1 MPSKNQYDLVQDD
14 GYDSR
19 IPLHSEE
26 AFQHGINFQAKY
38 IGTLDVPRP
47 SSRVEIVAAMR
58 RIRYEFKA
66 KAIKKKKVTLAVSTS
81 GVKVI
86 LQKKKKRNQTWQW
99 DESKLLV
106 MEHPIYRIFYVS
118 HDSQDLK
125 IFSYIARDQSS
136 NVFKCNVFKAF
147 KKSHAM
153 RLVRTIGQAFE
164 VCHTLTLN
172 LNGKGDGETEQTIT
186 ADQPKEKASP
196 DSNYESEPTPTQ
208 EDKSIS
214 AQTEEAFKQAQQ
226 LLNQVQQAK
235 PQVAAGTISS
245 PLGSPEL
252 LCDILPN
259 GTTPLSTHH
268 QMQLMR
274 HQLDQQVQQT
284 QVAIAQVHLLKDQLA
299 AEAAARIEAQ
309 ARIHQLML
317 NNRELLET
325 INTLVGKLQ
334 ELELK
339 VNGTIPSA
347 DMLLRMP
354 AQESELPLFSEG
366 TISRVYSNRHRRP
379 RPFSTIPVLP
389 DPTTPQASTVTLPE
403 FPDVEASHMATIPE
417 RQAMFENTNTKQ
429 ETSDSPDSG
438 HREMSS
444 DSLSFSLP
452 GPDSTAQNTHL
463 NRQGLS
469 LMDMSNNNQSEGNNN
484 THHLWLRSNSH
495 KDTQQANAA
504 SVSAVE
510 NSNPFYKHASPL
522 SSIPTWRHNL
532 AELKPIEQTVESEN
546 PSPAYQWKVITPLSM
561 HDATGNRLDLN
572 VAPKLDPPPR
582 VKRSS
587 SRSPKT
593 ARETSTT
600 DSNRNSYNS
609 SSSGSGNE
617 SHSPFYG
624 CKFQPRTGLNQ
635 NELSVNTSLR
645 TGGSISSSPNPS
657 PRTSLTAD
665 NERQEENM
673 NVINESSS
681 PNLGLS
687 SEQLK
692 NKLRISFSDDEAMVS
707 LPPDNAHV
715 QDKP

>member
-354 AQESELPLFSEG
+354 AQ
-366 TISRVYSNRHRRP
+366 
-379 RPFSTIPVLP
+379 IPVLP